1 MFRLERIPFR
11 GQNGQNGQ
19 DNASTSP
26 DASQEN
32 VAEDAR
38 LSKDVK
44 DLRDR
49 LDQMMDM
56 FKNQFQRIS
65 SPLFLGERLEMN
77 RQYEAF
83 SKERNEFKKEI
94 HKTNTTMKDYTSTI
108 HRTGEKLRNLVATQA
123 DDISAIKTDLR
134 KTEKNHQ
141 TNQTWLHKRIL
152 EQQGVINAQ
161 QAQMNNMVGWQQKTF
176 EEIKTLEGQVA
187 WLRNE
192 MWQLSGRSGAP
203 VNQAGSGGNTGSG
216 GNGGSGGGGNTNG
229 ASGTG
234 GTGSGGGNAG
244 TQTGGQGEK
253 STVVE
258 DSDDEL

>member
-26 DASQEN
+26 DAGREN

-65 SPLFLGERLEMN
+65 LSAMKNLTRPH
-77 RQYEAF
+77 
-83 SKERNEFKKEI
+83 SKKAI
-94 HKTNTTMKDYTSTI
+94 QKTNTTTKDYTSTI

-152 EQQGVINAQ
+152 EQQGVMNAQ
-161 QAQMNNMVGWQQKTF
+161 QAQMNNMVGLQQKTF

-192 MWQLSGRSGAP
+192 MWQLSGRSGTP
-203 VNQAGSGGNTGSG
+203 INQAGSGGNTGSG
-216 GNGGSGGGGNTNG
+216 GNGGGGGGGNTNG
-229 ASGTG
+229 ANGTG
-234 GTGSGGGNAG
+234 GTRSGGGNAG
-244 TQTGGQGEK
+244 TQNGGQGEK
-253 STVVE
+253 PTVVE